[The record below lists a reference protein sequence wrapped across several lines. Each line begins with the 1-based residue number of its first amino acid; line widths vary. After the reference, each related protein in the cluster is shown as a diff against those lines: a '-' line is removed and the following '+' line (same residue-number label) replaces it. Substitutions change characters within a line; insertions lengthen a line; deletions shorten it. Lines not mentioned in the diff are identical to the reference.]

1 MGWQRV
7 RHDLVTLH
15 APILWNVGPRLHHLI
30 HMRKPRPREVCLP
43 GYDTTA
49 SKGQELG
56 FNSSFQSQKFR
67 IILFPITEGLFLL
80 SVCPEVTQNP
90 WAIWG
95 PSSDIVLQE
104 SGDPSPNPGPLQNCS
119 SGECSDKRAFVYVII
134 WRLEFCTGRDIY
146 IYAPRQVTPF
156 TSDSLRP
163 HELWPTR
170 LLCPWDSPSKILEWI
185 AMPSS
190 RGSYRLRDQTLV
202 SYVSCNGRWVLY
214 HYSHLGSTPPPIYI
228 QFFKWRVIVTFIQ
241 L

>member
-15 APILWNVGPRLHHLI
+15 NPILWNVGPRLHHLI
-30 HMRKPRPREVCLP
+30 HMRKWRPREICLP

-80 SVCPEVTQNP
+80 SVCLEVTQNP

-134 WRLEFCTGRDIY
+134 WRLEFCTGRYIY
-146 IYAPRQVTPF
+146 IYICHAK
-156 TSDSLRP
+156 SLHSRP
-163 HELWPTR
+163 T
-170 LLCPWDSPSKILEWI
+170 LCDRRNCSP
-185 AMPSS
+185 PSS
-190 RGSYRLRDQTLV
+190 SVHEILQSRYWSGL
-202 SYVSCNGRWVLY
+202 SC
-214 HYSHLGSTPPPIYI
+214 PPPEDLTDSRI
-228 QFFKWRVIVTFIQ
+228 KP
-241 L
+241 